1 LRIDVGTFAFHPGE
15 EKYVRYTAKYTEDRE
30 VITMI
35 FVSGT
40 DEGKCKDRW
49 ERRR

>member
-1 LRIDVGTFAFHPGE
+1 VRIDVGTFAFHPGE
-15 EKYVRYTAKYTEDRE
+15 ETCIRYTATYTEERK

-40 DEGKCKDRW
+40 DERKFMFK
-49 ERRR
+49 